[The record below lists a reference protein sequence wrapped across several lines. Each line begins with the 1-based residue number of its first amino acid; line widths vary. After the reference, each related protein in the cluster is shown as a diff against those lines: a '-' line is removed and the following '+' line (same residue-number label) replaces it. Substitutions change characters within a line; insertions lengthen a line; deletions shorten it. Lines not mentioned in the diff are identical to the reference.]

1 MQIIIKILFL
11 LIAFVSVSCN
21 STETAEKVEETV
33 TTVKSIA
40 PIAPVIPVDTVKTVS
55 LEDIPI
61 YGNFDDLKYIFEQK
75 SDTTYVI
82 NFWATWCK
90 PCVEELP
97 YFETLHE
104 EYTGEKMRVILVSLD
119 FPNKLETKLVP
130 FINEHKLSSEV
141 MVLTDDRYN
150 EWIDWVDSDWDGG
163 IPVTMIY
170 NQTDKKFYRG
180 QFANDKELMELVGGF
195 LGK

>member
-1 MQIIIKILFL
+1 MQTITKILFL
-11 LIAFVSVSCN
+11 LIAFIGISCN
-21 STETAEKVEETV
+21 SSNTTKETQAV
-33 TTVKSIA
+33 TTVKSTL
-40 PIAPVIPVDTVKTVS
+40 PTAPVVTIDTV
-55 LEDIPI
+55 PI
-61 YGNFDDLKYIFEQK
+61 YGNFDDLKYIFQQE

-97 YFETLHE
+97 YFEVLHE
-104 EYTGEKMRVILVSLD
+104 EFAGEKIRVILVSLD

-141 MVLTDDRYN
+141 MVLTDVRYN

-170 NQTDKKFYRG
+170 NQKDKKFYRG
-180 QFANDKELMELVGGF
+180 QFANEGELSTLVGDF
-195 LGK
+195 LKK